1 MLSLLHKQKGTQEV
15 VDWSQQSGIPLSVSG
30 GGKQSVSELFIH
42 SQEEAK
48 QLSEKFQHKKLST
61 NSSADV
67 IVECVYKHAN
77 SASGGGGGGGW
88 KVVRYRDDKSK
99 PNSLSTAW
107 RVMEASIDPLHLT
120 TLVEFSSQHAFTGPS
135 AATNSTSTAS
145 TSAKVVKAAAAWG
158 TNEPSDLKISSTS
171 ADDVKSV
178 VAAHYDEVTCLSCY
192 AFLKYPITHTHTFFN
207 SLSFF
212 QINHNLNIH
221 VIHNMRICLLN

>member
-1 MLSLLHKQKGTQEV
+1 
-15 VDWSQQSGIPLSVSG
+15 
-30 GGKQSVSELFIH
+30 
-42 SQEEAK
+42 
-48 QLSEKFQHKKLST
+48 
-61 NSSADV
+61 V

-77 SASGGGGGGGW
+77 SASGGGGGW

-135 AATNSTSTAS
+135 AATTTTPSTSNSTATAS

-158 TNEPSDLKISSTS
+158 TNEPSDLKMSSTS

-178 VAAHYDEVTCLSCY
+178 VAAHYDEVTCLSCC
-192 AFLKYPITHTHTFFN
+192 AFIKYPITHTHFF
-207 SLSFF
+207 STLFLSFF
-212 QINHNLNIH
+212 F
-221 VIHNMRICLLN
+221 